1 MTEADGGL
9 ALREILAPNVS
20 PLTLDGTRTYVVGR
34 RRVVV
39 IDPGPAASS
48 HLDAVVAAVGD
59 AQVQAVALTHA
70 HEDHAGGAALLAE
83 RLRAPLRSRAA
94 GTLADGDRLET
105 DAGALIAV
113 ATPGHTPDHM
123 AFHWAQA
130 GAVFVGD
137 LMLGGLETAL
147 VAAPEG
153 DLGAYLASL
162 ERVRALGARV
172 LYPAHGPRF
181 TDPAAA
187 LDAYARHR
195 EERLRQVLD
204 ALERGAAGVG
214 EIVDAVYG
222 AELAADLR
230 GAAAAS
236 VIVYLEHLE
245 AAGRV
250 EREAGGRWRLT
261 R

>member
-1 MTEADGGL
+1 MMAAHGGL
-9 ALREILAPNVS
+9 ALREILAPNAS

-39 IDPGPAASS
+39 IDPGPAASP
-48 HLDAVVAAVGD
+48 HLDAVTAAVGE
-59 AQVQAVALTHA
+59 ARVEAVALTHA
-70 HEDHAGGAALLAE
+70 HEDHAGGAAALAE
-83 RLRAPLRSRAA
+83 RLGAPLRSRAA
-94 GTLADGDRLET
+94 GTLGDGDRLET
-105 DAGALIAV
+105 DAGALEAV
-113 ATPGHTPDHM
+113 ATPGHTPDHV
-123 AFHWAQA
+123 AFHWPRG
-130 GAVFVGD
+130 GAAFVGD

-172 LYPAHGPRF
+172 LYPAHGPPF

-195 EERLRQVLD
+195 EERLRQVLA

-222 AELAADLR
+222 AGLAADLR

-236 VIVYLEHLE
+236 VVVYLEHLA

-250 EREAGGRWRLT
+250 ERDAGGRWRLP